1 MPGLGDMARAPGR
14 GVRLAAE
21 EDEIEGLSAGQKGRR
36 QLGYISTDPG
46 RRRAERAAV
55 DTDSELM
62 HVVRNSKLK
71 TQNSKR
77 RELKTQKNARS
88 QF

>member
-1 MPGLGDMARAPGR
+1 MPGLGDVARAPGR
-14 GVRLAAE
+14 GVRLAAQ
-21 EDEIEGLSAGQKGRR
+21 EDEIEGLSAGKQCRR
-36 QLGYISTDPG
+36 QLGHVSTDPG
-46 RRRAERAAV
+46 RWRGERAAV